1 MSLDCNSPSHKKRFG
16 VLQRP
21 FLSFALQISGLTVL
35 LFSLMVAS
43 AAAQQPQS
51 KPDIS
56 GFWEL
61 RFDSKNVPRAS
72 LDAKVTP
79 KDIEAHRQKDLM
91 AIRWCNFLGV
101 PALMEQSPLD
111 IRQGRVEIAIA
122 AQPVSVARHIYTDGR
137 DHVNADIF
145 DPTTNGHSIGRWQ
158 GDTLVVDTVGFAADR
173 GVTSIPGGGYK
184 TSATHLTER
193 YRLLNGGKQL
203 SVTFT
208 WEDPNVFA
216 KPHTYEFRYYRAPK
230 DTNARNWSCD
240 PFDEDRARFLTQSPQ
255 E

>member
-1 MSLDCNSPSHKKRFG
+1 MSFRRAKFPSLHHRKEGCFLLARPPLLAVMQGGECHSTATRRLTKSDSGFCNA
-16 VLQRP
+16 L

-137 DHVNADIF
+137 GHVNPDIF
-145 DPTTNGHSIGRWQ
+145 DPTTN
-158 GDTLVVDTVGFAADR
+158 
-173 GVTSIPGGGYK
+173 
-184 TSATHLTER
+184 
-193 YRLLNGGKQL
+193 
-203 SVTFT
+203 
-208 WEDPNVFA
+208 
-216 KPHTYEFRYYRAPK
+216 
-230 DTNARNWSCD
+230 
-240 PFDEDRARFLTQSPQ
+240 
-255 E
+255 